1 MYDHSLH
8 CRRKHF
14 CRYMLVTF
22 LSLHASITKEIFK
35 RHKKIALK
43 LMVNKELRYLRKVNM
58 LISKILNE
66 M

>member
-14 CRYMLVTF
+14 CRYC
-22 LSLHASITKEIFK
+22 LHASITKEIFK

-58 LISKILNE
+58 LISKILKE